1 MSKDEVILALKEI
14 EAIETSIV
22 EQNYVQYKWN
32 DVILWLGDYYIEDER
47 QGLAFPYKDN
57 DISLSDLF
65 DFLNERYNFNK

>member
-57 DISLSDLF
+57 NISLNDLTN
-65 DFLNERYNFNK
+65 FLNKQYKFS